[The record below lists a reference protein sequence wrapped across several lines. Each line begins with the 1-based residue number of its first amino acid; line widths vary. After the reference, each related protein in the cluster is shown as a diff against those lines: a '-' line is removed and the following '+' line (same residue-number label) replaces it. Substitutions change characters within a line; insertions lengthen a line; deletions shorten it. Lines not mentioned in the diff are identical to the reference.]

1 MKINEVTNKILLLLG
16 NASEDRIELL
26 LNSNLY
32 KIKKYLN
39 IEMTE
44 IISEGEINDNIAF
57 ALIQSTIEAYKMY
70 DSDIK
75 KGISAKTQG
84 QRTISY
90 NTAEIQ
96 GLSKEIKDML
106 PTPKIRLR

>member
-1 MKINEVTNKILLLLG
+1 MKVYEVTNKVLNELG
-16 NASEDRIELL
+16 DASENRIEII

-39 IEMTE
+39 VDMGE

-57 ALIQSTIEAYKMY
+57 ALIQSTIEDYKIF

-90 NTAEIQ
+90 NTTEQ
-96 GLSKEIKDML
+96 EGLSKAVKDML
-106 PTPKIRLR
+106 PLPKMRLF